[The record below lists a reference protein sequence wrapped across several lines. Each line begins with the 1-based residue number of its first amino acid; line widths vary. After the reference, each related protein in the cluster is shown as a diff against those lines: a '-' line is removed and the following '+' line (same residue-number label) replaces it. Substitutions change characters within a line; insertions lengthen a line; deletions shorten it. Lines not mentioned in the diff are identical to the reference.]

1 MRTVQGVSPTQMLPV
16 SLDRAYS
23 MDKLLESYKS
33 LAHLGTQ
40 VLFFI
45 EVHNTYTEN
54 EDLLNQI
61 KFNGHYANIPLAKGI
76 SGSLL
81 NYSIIIA
88 NSFFD
93 EYNDKFTS
101 FKHPEYKDRINR
113 LKKITNP
120 VLKRLSKWTNFKD
133 YRNYIL
139 AHSFRFKDQSFF
151 DKDFKP
157 FKFNAPHTNSEII
170 LLAHLMTVVTTCIAQ
185 EFPEL
190 VAKMDLT
197 ENLLSKMGF
206 EWNEVDI
213 DKELET
219 IWTQIKLVKEQL

>member
-1 MRTVQGVSPTQMLPV
+1 
-16 SLDRAYS
+16 

-33 LAHLGTQ
+33 LIHLGTQ
-40 VLFFI
+40 VSFFI
-45 EVHNTYTEN
+45 EVHDTYTEN
-54 EDLLNQI
+54 EVLLNQI
-61 KFNGHYANIPLAKGI
+61 KFKGHYANIPLAKGI

-93 EYNDKFTS
+93 EYNKEFTS
-101 FKHPEYKDRINR
+101 SKHPEYKDRINR
-113 LKKITNP
+113 LKRITKP

-139 AHSFRFKDQSFF
+139 VHSFRFKEKSVF

-170 LLAHLMTVVTTCIAQ
+170 LLANLMKVVTICIAQ

-190 VAKMDLT
+190 ITRLDMT
-197 ENLLSKMGF
+197 ENILSKIDF

-219 IWTQIKLVKEQL
+219 IWAQINLIKEQL

>member
-1 MRTVQGVSPTQMLPV
+1 
-16 SLDRAYS
+16 

-45 EVHNTYTEN
+45 EVHQTYSEN
-54 EDLLNQI
+54 ENVLNQI
-61 KFNGHYANIPLAKGI
+61 KFKGHYANIPLAKGI

-81 NYSIIIA
+81 NYAIIIA

-93 EYNDKFTS
+93 EYNEEFTS
-101 FKHPEYKDRINR
+101 SKHPTYKDRINR
-113 LKKITNP
+113 LKKITKP
-120 VLKRLSKWTNFKD
+120 VLKRLNKWTNFKD

-139 AHSFRFKDQSFF
+139 AHSFRFKDTSIF

-170 LLAHLMTVVTTCIAQ
+170 LLAELMRIVTTCIAQ

-190 VAKMDLT
+190 LVQMNSK
-197 ENLLSKMGF
+197 ENILSKIDF

-213 DKELET
+213 DKELEN
-219 IWTQIKLVKEQL
+219 IWTQINSIKEQI

>member
-1 MRTVQGVSPTQMLPV
+1 
-16 SLDRAYS
+16 

-33 LAHLGTQ
+33 LAYLATQ

-45 EVHNTYTEN
+45 EVHKTYSEN
-54 EDLLNQI
+54 EELLNKI
-61 KFNGHYANIPLAKGI
+61 KFKDHYANIPFAKGI

-93 EYNDKFTS
+93 EYNKEFTS
-101 FKHPEYKDRINR
+101 SKHLEYRDRINR
-113 LKKITNP
+113 LKKITKP
-120 VLKRLSKWTNFKD
+120 VLKRISKWTNFKD

-139 AHSFRFKDQSFF
+139 AHSFRFKDKSFF
-151 DKDFKP
+151 DNDFKP
-157 FKFNAPHTNSEII
+157 FKFNVPHTNSEII
-170 LLAHLMTVVTTCIAQ
+170 LLANLMKVVTSCIAQ

-190 VAKMDLT
+190 ATNTTMT
-197 ENLLSKMGF
+197 ENILSKMDF
-206 EWNEVDI
+206 DWNEVDI

-219 IWTQIKLVKEQL
+219 IWTQINIVKEQL

>member
-1 MRTVQGVSPTQMLPV
+1 ME
-16 SLDRAYS
+16 
-23 MDKLLESYKS
+23 KLLESYKS

-40 VLFFI
+40 ILFFI

-54 EDLLNQI
+54 EVLLNQI
-61 KFNGHYANIPLAKGI
+61 KFKGHYSNIPLAKGI

-93 EYNDKFTS
+93 EYNEEFTS
-101 FKHPEYKDRINR
+101 AKHPEYKDRINR
-113 LKKITNP
+113 IKKITKP

-139 AHSFRFKDQSFF
+139 AHSFRFKDKSIF

-157 FKFNAPHTNSEII
+157 FRFNAPHTNSEII
-170 LLAHLMTVVTTCIAQ
+170 LLANLMKVVTTCIAQ

-190 VAKMDLT
+190 VANMSVK
-197 ENLLSKMGF
+197 ENILSKINF

-213 DKELET
+213 EKELET
-219 IWTQIKLVKEQL
+219 IWTQINLVKERL

>member
-1 MRTVQGVSPTQMLPV
+1 
-16 SLDRAYS
+16 

-33 LAHLGTQ
+33 LGHLATQ

-45 EVHNTYTEN
+45 EVHNTYKEN
-54 EDLLNQI
+54 EVLLNQI
-61 KFNGHYANIPLAKGI
+61 KFKGHYANIPLAKGV

-93 EYNDKFTS
+93 EYNKGFTS
-101 FKHPEYKDRINR
+101 SKHPEYKDRINR
-113 LKKITNP
+113 LKIITKP

-139 AHSFRFKDQSFF
+139 AHSFRFKDLSFF
-151 DKDFKP
+151 DKDFKT

-170 LLAHLMTVVTTCIAQ
+170 LLANLMKVVTACIAQ

-190 VAKMDLT
+190 VEKMDMT
-197 ENLLSKMGF
+197 ENLLSKIDF

-219 IWTQIKLVKEQL
+219 IWAQINLIKEQL

>member
-1 MRTVQGVSPTQMLPV
+1 
-16 SLDRAYS
+16 

-33 LAHLGTQ
+33 LLHLGTQ

-45 EVHNTYTEN
+45 EVHETYTEN
-54 EDLLNQI
+54 ESSLNLI
-61 KFNGHYANIPLAKGI
+61 KFKGHYANLPLAKAI

-81 NYSIIIA
+81 NYSIIVA

-93 EYNDKFTS
+93 EYNEEFTAS
-101 FKHPEYKDRINR
+101 KHPTYHHRLIR
-113 LKKITNP
+113 LKKITKP

-139 AHSFRFKDQSFF
+139 AHSFRFKETSVF

-170 LLAHLMTVVTTCIAQ
+170 LLSELMKVITTCITK

-190 VAKMDLT
+190 IIKMDKT
-197 ENLLSKMGF
+197 ETVLSKIEF
-206 EWNEVDI
+206 DWNEVDI
-213 DKELET
+213 DKELSE
-219 IWTQIKLVKEQL
+219 IWTHINDIEKQL